1 MRPHV
6 LRHPSLS
13 PDPARALRGP
23 LAFLDARKVAIVR
36 SAGFGVLRYG
46 VAFLLLAGG
55 ALKCASFEAEGIKPF
70 IEHSP
75 FLSWMYSV
83 LSVRA
88 ASGVIGV
95 VELAIGVG
103 IAVRRWA
110 PVASGI
116 ASLAAAGVFLLTWSF
131 FFTTPGATAPG
142 SDVGGFLMKDLILL
156 GAALAI
162 AAEALG
168 AARARAGLDSPGSS
182 ASP

>member
-1 MRPHV
+1 MSPRSVPHS
-6 LRHPSLS
+6 SLS
-13 PDPARALRGP
+13 PNPTPALRGP
-23 LAFLDARKVAIVR
+23 PVFLDARKVAIVR

-46 VAFLLLAGG
+46 LAFLLLAGG
-55 ALKCASFEAEGIKPF
+55 ALKFATFEAEGIRPF

-95 VELAIGVG
+95 IELALGVG

-156 GAALAI
+156 GGALAI
-162 AAEALG
+162 AAEALC
-168 AARARAGLDSPGSS
+168 AARERAGVDSRGP
-182 ASP
+182 SPAP